1 MSQGFEN
8 FFLLT
13 TLEPSSNMSFLQ
25 TGLPK
30 NQTFEYFYRGVNELG
45 PGGDS

>member
-1 MSQGFEN
+1 VSQGFQN

-13 TLEPSSNMSFLQ
+13 TLEPSSNMSLLL

-30 NQTFEYFYRGVNELG
+30 NQIFEFFYRAVNELG